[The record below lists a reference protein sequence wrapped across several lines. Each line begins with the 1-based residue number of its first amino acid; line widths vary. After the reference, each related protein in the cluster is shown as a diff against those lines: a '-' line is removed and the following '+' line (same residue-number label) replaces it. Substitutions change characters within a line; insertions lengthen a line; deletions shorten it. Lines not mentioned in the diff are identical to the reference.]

1 MSSVDER
8 IVQMQFDNAK
18 FENGVSTTI
27 NSIDKLKQS
36 LQFNDV
42 GKGFD
47 NITKAA
53 GSVDLSAVQ
62 NSIGAIEQ
70 KFSIVSEAIRRNV
83 GKVIDEL
90 IGKAAQLANA
100 LFVAPRTDGFKEYE
114 LKMGSVQTIMASTGA
129 TLEEVNGY
137 LDELNTYADKT
148 IYSFSDMTSNIG
160 KFTNSGVK
168 LDVAVKAIQG
178 ISNEAAVSGANA
190 AEASRAMYNFAQAL
204 SAGAVK
210 LIDWKSI
217 ENANMATVEF
227 KQELLDTAVALGTVV
242 KDGDKYRSVTTD
254 LSGKVSEAF
263 TATSLFN
270 ESLSHQWMT
279 TDVLTTTL
287 GRYADAST
295 DLGKKAFAAAQDV
308 KTWSQLLDTLKEA
321 MGSGWAQSFEILIG
335 DFYEAK
341 ELFTMISNTL
351 GGIIDKS
358 AKVRNG
364 FLQMWDDKGGR
375 EKLIKQLETILGNI
389 DTLYDKALKNVLGSK
404 YNKLIGDV
412 NKELDDT
419 SSKITG
425 VTEAEKDFIKA
436 VCEEGKYGTGEER
449 RKEAEKLGLNYERV
463 STLINEVASGSKTI
477 DDISKSISDNTKE
490 AADQVERVE
499 DTKLSKTLSNLFA
512 TAKLLGRALLNIGE
526 AVKNVGELFF
536 KAFMEEFN
544 MDGIS
549 GDMRGFA
556 RTIVQLTGKLRDF
569 TKNNEIIFTIFK
581 TAFHFLNNVW
591 VVIKAIVDILSGD
604 GSYAIDYI
612 KEKADEL
619 LSTIDKFTGLNISDK
634 IKKLLTNIKQ
644 LGITI
649 YEAFK
654 SKLSSGDILPDF
666 SKLSDNIKPID
677 AVKTGLEKLF
687 EIIKKV
693 GTILAPIIKSIGSG
707 IFKTLQDIDISGLL
721 KTFGE
726 AGLVGLI
733 FKLKENIGNFESATG
748 IFEEIKNTLTAFQDQ
763 LKSNVLMKIAIAVAL
778 LVGSIVVLSGVDTVS
793 AGAGI
798 MSIVILINQLTSA
811 VERMST
817 IGKGKG
823 LRPVTS
829 ALMKLSVAVL
839 IISFAVKTLSKIDG
853 VGIAKGLGAVIVLLY
868 AMTEM
873 MTKMSK
879 NIDGA
884 VKGSSAFIL
893 LAISISILAS
903 VIKKFEDVSWETIGK
918 GLATVVI
925 LMFTITETLTRLQIS
940 NPASAG
946 VGLILFAAAIKIL
959 TGSVKSMAELSWKEL
974 LKGLVGVVALL
985 LSLSFAMSHIDNS
998 KMIQTGI
1005 GMVLVATSIKI
1016 LTESVKEI
1024 GELKWNEIIKGL
1036 VGIGALLL
1044 EMAIAVKIMK
1054 NSNPISAGAGLILV
1068 SVALEIIT
1076 DVLMKLATLSWE
1088 EIIKGVV
1095 TIAAVI
1101 MELGAALMFF
1111 QGTIAGALALTIAST
1126 GILLLATAISIVA
1139 LLPISKIVT
1148 SILTLAVV
1156 IGALVAAALLISP
1169 ILPILLTMAVA
1180 VAALGV
1186 GVLALALGIDVLILS
1201 LTALAAAGF
1210 GLMLITSFMDD
1221 LNNSMPDLIDKGVTL
1236 IISFIQALADA
1247 LIDNADELADA
1258 LFELILGALIV
1269 LGTFTEKF
1277 LEAGK
1282 DLLVALGEGIKEK
1295 AGAVKRKI
1303 TQLGTSLKEKIR
1315 TAISDFVQAGIDMV
1329 LGLISGVKAMI
1340 DTAINTVKDFA
1351 SSILDGFKEVL
1362 GIASP
1367 SKKFIECGKYID
1379 MGLVV
1384 GLDEYSDKVYS
1395 QTQEVGETAVSALSD
1410 PLKQISS
1417 IIDGTLDV
1425 DPTIRPVMDL
1435 TDIQNGSQMIDG
1447 MFANRSVQL
1456 AGINDKLNGLNV
1468 DSNLRDKKS
1477 ANNDIV
1483 EELRTLRSGFADMSQ
1498 RLDNMQVVMD
1508 SGQLVGAISAPMD
1521 RSLGNRSIRKGR
1533 RN

>member
-1 MSSVDER
+1 MSSVDNR

-18 FENGVSTTI
+18 FENGVSTSI
-27 NSIDKLKQS
+27 NSIEKLKQA
-36 LQFNDV
+36 LQFNDA

-53 GSVDLSAVQ
+53 NSVDLSTIQ
-62 NSIGAIEQ
+62 NGIGAIEQ

-83 GKVIDEL
+83 GKVIDNL
-90 IGKAAQLANA
+90 IGKATQLANA
-100 LFVAPRTDGFKEYE
+100 MFVAPRTDGFKEYE

-129 TLEEVNGY
+129 TLEEVNSY

-148 IYSFSDMTSNIG
+148 IYSFSDMTANIG
-160 KFTNSGVK
+160 KFTNAGVK

-204 SAGAVK
+204 SSGAVK

-227 KQELLDTAVALGTVV
+227 KQELLDTALALGTVV

-270 ESLSHQWMT
+270 ESLAHQWLT

-295 DLGKKAFAAAQDV
+295 ELGKKAFAAAQDV

-321 MGSGWAQSFEILIG
+321 MGSGWSQSFEILIG
-335 DFYEAK
+335 DFNEAK

-364 FLQMWDDKGGR
+364 FLRMWDDKGGR

-389 DTLYDKALKNVLGSK
+389 DTLYDKALKNILGSK

-412 NKELDDT
+412 NKELGET
-419 SSKITG
+419 SSKITD
-425 VTEAEKDFIKA
+425 VTEAEKDFVKA
-436 VCEEGKYGTGEER
+436 VLEEGKYGTGEER
-449 RKEAEKLGLNYERV
+449 RKEAEKIGLNYERV
-463 STLINEVASGSKTI
+463 STLIDEVASGSKTI
-477 DDISKSISDNTKE
+477 DDISKSISENTKE
-490 AADQVERVE
+490 AADQVERVGE
-499 DTKLSKTLSNLFA
+499 TKLSKTLSNLFA
-512 TAKLLGRALLNIGE
+512 TTKLLGRALLNVGE

-549 GDMRGFA
+549 GDVRGFA
-556 RTIVQLTGKLRDF
+556 RTIVQLTGKLRDW
-569 TKNNEIIFTIFK
+569 TKNNETIFSTFK
-581 TAFHFLNNVW
+581 ALFRVLNNVW
-591 VVIKAIVDILSGD
+591 VVIKAIIDILSGN

-612 KEKADEL
+612 RQKADGL
-619 LSTIDKFTGLNISDK
+619 LAIIDKFTGLSISDN
-634 IKKLLTNIKQ
+634 IKNLIKNIKQ

-654 SKLSSGDILPDF
+654 SKLSSGDLIPDF
-666 SKLSDNIKPID
+666 SRLSKDVKPID
-677 AVKTGLEKLF
+677 ILKNGLEKLF
-687 EIIKKV
+687 EIVKKV
-693 GTILAPIIKSIGSG
+693 GTILTPIIKSIGSG
-707 IFKTLQDIDISGLL
+707 IFKTLQSIDISGLL

-733 FKLKENIGNFESATG
+733 FKLKESIGNFESATG
-748 IFEEIKNTLTAFQDQ
+748 IFEEIKNTLTGFQEQ

-798 MSIVILINQLTSA
+798 ASIVILINQLTSA
-811 VERMST
+811 VEKMSA
-817 IGKGKG
+817 ISGGKG
-823 LRPVTS
+823 LLPVTS

-879 NIDGA
+879 DINSA

-893 LAISISILAS
+893 LAISIGILAS

-925 LMFTITETLTRLQIS
+925 LMFSITEMLTRLQIS

-946 VGLILFAAAIKIL
+946 MGLILFATAIKIL
-959 TGSVKSMAELSWKEL
+959 TSAVKSMADLSWEEL
-974 LKGLVGVVALL
+974 LKGLVGVGVLL
-985 LSLSFAMSHIDNS
+985 FGLSLAMSHIDNS
-998 KMIQTGI
+998 QMIQTGI
-1005 GMVLVATSIKI
+1005 GMVLVATSIRI
-1016 LTESVKEI
+1016 LTDSVKEI
-1024 GELKWNEIIKGL
+1024 GELKWSEIIKGL
-1036 VGIGALLL
+1036 VGVGALLV
-1044 EMAIAVKIMK
+1044 EMAFAVKIMK
-1054 NSNPISAGAGLILV
+1054 NSNPMSAGAGLILV
-1068 SVALEIIT
+1068 SVALEIVT
-1076 DVLMKLATLSWE
+1076 DVLLKLATLSWE
-1088 EIIKGVV
+1088 ELIKGIV

-1101 MELGAALMFF
+1101 VELGAALMFF

-1126 GILLLATAISIVA
+1126 GILLLATALSMVA
-1139 LLPISKIVT
+1139 VLPISKLIT
-1148 SILTLAVV
+1148 SILTLAIV
-1156 IGALVAAALLISP
+1156 IGALVAAALLITP
-1169 ILPILLTMAVA
+1169 IVPILLATATAMAL
-1180 VAALGV
+1180 LGV
-1186 GVLALALGIDVLILS
+1186 GVLALALGIDILVVS
-1201 LTALAAAGF
+1201 LAALAAAGF

-1221 LNNSMPDLIDKGVTL
+1221 LESAMPGLVDKGVSL
-1236 IISFIQALADA
+1236 IITFIQSLADA
-1247 LIDNADELADA
+1247 MIDHSEELANALVELIIGALLVLGQFTKKFLAAGWNIVKNIGTGIKQKAQEALMKVVGLGVDIINEVTEWKDGMIAGAKALIDGFIQGIKDKWNEGIQMIKDFGTGVLDEFKA
-1258 LFELILGALIV
+1258 ILGI
-1269 LGTFTEKF
+1269 E
-1277 LEAGK
+1277 
-1282 DLLVALGEGIKEK
+1282 
-1295 AGAVKRKI
+1295 
-1303 TQLGTSLKEKIR
+1303 
-1315 TAISDFVQAGIDMV
+1315 
-1329 LGLISGVKAMI
+1329 
-1340 DTAINTVKDFA
+1340 
-1351 SSILDGFKEVL
+1351 
-1362 GIASP
+1362 SP
-1367 SKKFIECGKYID
+1367 SKEFKAIG
-1379 MGLVV
+1379 
-1384 GLDEYSDKVYS
+1384 EYADLGFVK
-1395 QTQEVGETAVSALSD
+1395 G
-1410 PLKQISS
+1410 
-1417 IIDGTLDV
+1417 IDGFSGKVTDSTKKLANSAIDSMAKPLSHITDILNGNLIV
-1425 DPTIRPVMDL
+1425 DPTIRPVLDL
-1435 TDIQNGSQMIDG
+1435 TELQNGTGMIND

-1456 AGINDKLNGLNV
+1456 AGATAKLNDFNSTMIFDAKRNQNRDVV
-1468 DSNLRDKKS
+1468 DEMRS
-1477 ANNDIV
+1477 
-1483 EELRTLRSGFADMSQ
+1483 LRSDVNALADKMDT
-1498 RLDNMQVVMD
+1498 LQVVMD
-1508 SGQLVGAISAPMD
+1508 SGQLVGAISSPMD
-1521 RSLGNRSIRKGR
+1521 AALGQRAIRKGR